1 MSVPSRPVGLR
12 RGLLTPGTLTLACVV
27 LCGLAAGA
35 YRFIFG
41 LGAATNLTNQ
51 YPWGLWIG
59 VDVASGIALS
69 AGGFTSA
76 AVAHLFHRRKY
87 EALVRPA
94 LLTAMLGY
102 TFAVIGLMADL
113 GRYYNI
119 WHPMWPGMWQGN
131 SVLFEV
137 AMCVMVYL
145 TVLYIEF
152 LPIVCERF
160 VGRVSLPGP
169 LKALNLLL
177 DTLLRAAQ
185 ATLGKVMF
193 LFIVAGV
200 VLSCMHQSSLGALM
214 LIVPYK
220 MSPLWYT
227 PIMPLMFLLSAFAVG
242 FAMVVFESLLAS
254 WSLGRKPE
262 LALLSAYS
270 RFVIVFLGIYGVAR
284 FVDLL
289 IRDAYG
295 TAFALNGTSAMFLAE
310 VGLGIVLPFVML
322 VFPQV
327 RRSAKGLLTAST
339 LIVGGVL
346 LNRINVFLV
355 AFKPPYAQASYFPSI
370 PEILVTVG
378 LVSALVLAYR
388 VCVTVFPVLP
398 VEEEETVEA
407 SETAQQRSSVQAEF
421 YVS

>member
-1 MSVPSRPVGLR
+1 MSAPAHPVSLR
-12 RGLLTPGTLTLACVV
+12 RGLLTPGVLVLVCIMLT
-27 LCGLAAGA
+27 GLAAGL

-41 LGAATNLTNQ
+41 LGAVTNLTNQ

-59 VDVASGIALS
+59 VDVASGVALA

-76 AVAHLFHRRKY
+76 AVAHIFHRRKY

-119 WHPMWPGMWQGN
+119 WHPLWPTMWQGN

-137 AMCVMVYL
+137 AMCVTIYL
-145 TVLYIEF
+145 NVLYIEF
-152 LPIVCERF
+152 MPIVCERF

-169 LKALNLLL
+169 LKHLNRPV
-177 DTLLRAAQ
+177 DALLRLAQ
-185 ATLGKVMF
+185 GILAKLMF
-193 LFIVAGV
+193 FFIIGGV
-200 VLSCMHQSSLGALM
+200 VLSCMHQSSLGSLL

-227 PIMPLMFLLSAFAVG
+227 PVMPLMFLLSAFAAG
-242 FAMVVFESLLAS
+242 FAMVVFESLLSS
-254 WSLGRKPE
+254 WTFGRKPE
-262 LALLSAYS
+262 MAVLSAYS
-270 RFVIVFLGIYGVAR
+270 RFLVLFLGVYGVAR
-284 FVDLL
+284 FSDLL
-289 IRDAYG
+289 IRDAWG
-295 TAFALNGTSAMFLAE
+295 GAFAGDGTSLMFLAE
-310 VGLGIVLPFVML
+310 IGLGVALPFAML
-322 VFPQV
+322 LSGKMRHSP
-327 RRSAKGLLTAST
+327 AGLLTASS
-339 LIVGGVL
+339 LVVGGVL

-355 AFKPPYAQASYFPSI
+355 AFKPPYAQAPYFPSA
-370 PEILVTVG
+370 PEILVTTG
-378 LVSALVLAYR
+378 LVAGLVLAYR

-398 VEEEETVEA
+398 VEEHETVEA
-407 SETAQQRSSVQAEF
+407 TETAQQRRPVQAGS